1 MVEKSWEKRISIN
14 EILKWLTRHEKK
26 NVQQPNEFESAP
38 DMISLNSN
46 NSEISMYVSVKNSP
60 SPMSKRKM
68 SCFNK
73 SLVEQS
79 KSIVLFEESET
90 LERKNMNPL
99 ENSLKYLGMKSMK
112 NNVIQRSTTR
122 DNTMGAGKSEILLQV
137 QILIEKY
144 VI

>member
-14 EILKWLTRHEKK
+14 QILKWLARHET
-26 NVQQPNEFESAP
+26 NFSQQQNEFESAP

-46 NSEISMYVSVKNSP
+46 NSEISMHVSVKNSP
-60 SPMSKRKM
+60 SPISKRKM

-73 SLVEQS
+73 SLVQS

-90 LERKNMNPL
+90 FEKKNMNPL
-99 ENSLKYLGMKSMK
+99 ENSLKYLGMNNIQ

-122 DNTMGAGKSEILLQV
+122 ENIMGGKSEILLQV
-137 QILIEKY
+137 RI
-144 VI
+144 